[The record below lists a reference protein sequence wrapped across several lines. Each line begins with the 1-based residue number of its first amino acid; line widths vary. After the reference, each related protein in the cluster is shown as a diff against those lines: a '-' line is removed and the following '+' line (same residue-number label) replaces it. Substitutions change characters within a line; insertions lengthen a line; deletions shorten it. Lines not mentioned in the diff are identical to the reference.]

1 MEQKCNY
8 VGCKKQGE
16 VRIHF
21 DYTKGEWIIKALFG
35 FSKKY
40 NTTEEYCLKHAVWI
54 RKNDNSITEVIGAS
68 LNSLPTINGRVSLEA
83 N

>member
-1 MEQKCNY
+1 M
-8 VGCKKQGE
+8 
-16 VRIHF
+16 
-21 DYTKGEWIIKALFG
+21 DYQSTFWFQQ
-35 FSKKY
+35 KY